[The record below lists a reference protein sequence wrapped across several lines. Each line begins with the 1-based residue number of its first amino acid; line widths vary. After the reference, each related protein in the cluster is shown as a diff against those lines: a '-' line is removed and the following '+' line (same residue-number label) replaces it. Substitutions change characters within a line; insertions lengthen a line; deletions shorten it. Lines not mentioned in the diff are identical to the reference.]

1 MSRAVVKKGS
11 LSLIHRSTANGHMA
25 FIIDS
30 ERRICKSEGTGVWIE
45 KKFYECNLEKNGAI
59 FIPYISDGPRSTKL
73 IMIHEGFAQLG
84 EFMINTERYELDL
97 YYHINSESILVG

>member
-45 KKFYECNLEKNGAI
+45 KKFYECN
-59 FIPYISDGPRSTKL
+59 
-73 IMIHEGFAQLG
+73 
-84 EFMINTERYELDL
+84 
-97 YYHINSESILVG
+97 